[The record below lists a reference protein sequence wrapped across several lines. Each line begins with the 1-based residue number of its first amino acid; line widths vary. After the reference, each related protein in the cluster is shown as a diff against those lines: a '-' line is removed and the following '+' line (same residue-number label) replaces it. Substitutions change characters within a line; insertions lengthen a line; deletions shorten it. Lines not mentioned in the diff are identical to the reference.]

1 MTMALARLVFTPYD
15 KGTADGARSL
25 FFEYPHKDYQLGI
38 MGISKDRMADYLETT
53 LRETGVQ
60 TICLRD
66 NGSLVGLVALQFLPW
81 MSEHFGMRMYAVRH
95 LLARSDSPLMRTR
108 LLRFVIEELD
118 DVDFLDCRVAVDD
131 IYSAHALE
139 VCGFR
144 YVGTEIFLGQKLQNL
159 PQACANPAVEV
170 GPCEAVNR
178 EEVLKI
184 VEETHVHN
192 RFVYDPLITE
202 TAARS
207 LFRRLVQ
214 KCFDQSQFKVLVAKL
229 RDRVQGFLVSKTNS
243 GFQDAVGL
251 RTGSLDFIGVRPD
264 TRKKGVGASLNR
276 VALQAMAQER
286 VTYVGVRTLANNYPA
301 LRNCLSTGFSVT
313 SSSLHFHR
321 WVRRPR
327 PALRNRLTDVDQNLF
342 SEASDS
348 PPRWVVG

>member
-1 MTMALARLVFTPYD
+1 L
-15 KGTADGARSL
+15 
-25 FFEYPHKDYQLGI
+25 EYPHKNYQLRT
-38 MGISKDRMADYLETT
+38 MGVSKDRMAAYLETT
-53 LRETGVQ
+53 LREPGVQ

-66 NGSLVGLVALQFLPW
+66 NGSLAGLVALQFLPW
-81 MSEHFGMRMYAVRH
+81 MSEHFGMKMYAIRH
-95 LLARSDSPLMRTR
+95 LLARSDSPLVHTR
-108 LLRFVIEELD
+108 LLRFVIEELA

-144 YVGTEIFLGQKLQNL
+144 YVGAEIFLGQKLQSLHQDDVTN
-159 PQACANPAVEV
+159 AVEV
-170 GPCEAVNR
+170 GPCEAPDR
-178 EEVLKI
+178 EEVLNI

-202 TAARS
+202 RAARS
-207 LFRRLVQ
+207 LFRRLIQ
-214 KCFDQSQFKVLVAKL
+214 KCFDQSQFQVLVA
-229 RDRVQGFLVSKTNS
+229 RAHDRVQGFLASKMNK
-243 GFQDAVGL
+243 GFHDAVGL

-264 TRKKGVGASLNR
+264 VRKKGIGAALNR

-301 LRNCLSTGFSVT
+301 LRNCLTTGFSVT

-327 PALRNRLTDVDQNLF
+327 PALRKSF
-342 SEASDS
+342 SEVGGNLSRAAGDS
-348 PPRWVVG
+348 SLRWVVG

>member
-1 MTMALARLVFTPYD
+1 MALARLVFTPYD
-15 KGTADGARSL
+15 TSTEEGARKL
-25 FFEYPHKDYQLGI
+25 FMEYPHKNYQLQN
-38 MGISKDRMADYLETT
+38 MGISKENMAAYLENT
-53 LRETGVQ
+53 LREPGMQ

-95 LLARSDSPLMRTR
+95 LLARSDNPLVSTR
-108 LLRFVIEELD
+108 LLRFVIEELV

-131 IYSAHALE
+131 IHSAHALE

-144 YVGTEIFLGQKLQNL
+144 YVGTEIFLGQNL
-159 PQACANPAVEV
+159 KSTPEAGVPDVVEV
-170 GPCEAVNR
+170 CPCQGHDQ
-178 EEVLKI
+178 EEVLNI

-202 TAARS
+202 RAARS

-214 KCFDQSQFKVLVAKL
+214 KCFDQPQFQVLVAKML
-229 RDRVQGFLVSKTNS
+229 DRVHGFLVSKRNN
-243 GFQDAVGL
+243 GFHKAVGVK
-251 RTGSLDFIGVRPD
+251 TGSLDFIGVRPD
-264 TRKKGVGASLNR
+264 MRKSGIGAALNR
-276 VALQAMAQER
+276 VALQEMVRDR

-301 LRNCLSTGFSVT
+301 LRNCLTTGFSVT

-327 PALRNRLTDVDQNLF
+327 PALRKKFSDASGDLF
-342 SEASDS
+342 RSGGGETAV
-348 PPRWVVG
+348 RWVAG